1 MRSAVSVLF
10 FCAAIVAL
18 PAQAGPEVG
27 DYHSLPQDL
36 AAAATAYDVAQYKT
50 DRKGLE
56 QWLAEDYVIVG
67 LDGKSQTKA
76 QAIAGS
82 LDPARKTNY
91 VALSKQVT
99 RFWQDGAALGG
110 IVDAKGTDHG
120 KPFTLHAQFVD
131 VWAKR
136 DGRWQVI
143 FTQINDA
150 R

>member
-1 MRSAVSVLF
+1 MRTALGTWI
-10 FCAAIVAL
+10 FCAAAIAL
-18 PAQAGPEVG
+18 PAHAGPEVG
-27 DYHSLPQDL
+27 DYRALPQDL

-50 DRKGLE
+50 DRQGLE
-56 QWLAEDYVIVG
+56 LWLADDYVIVG

-76 QAIAGS
+76 QTITGS
-82 LDPARKTNY
+82 LDPEHKTAY
-91 VALSKQVT
+91 VAISKQVY

-136 DGRWQVI
+136 NGRWQVV
-143 FTQINDA
+143 FTQISNA
-150 R
+150 M